1 MRLAYRA
8 PLLAAFLVLGSC
20 ASQVPAHFPAHS
32 ASLQTKRIEAVVQKQ
47 AEAWNRGDIDAFM
60 DGYLRSSE
68 LRFASGGTVTRGFEP
83 TLARYKA
90 RYNTPEAMG
99 TLSFTELETVLL
111 SEDAA
116 VLHGRWQLTRDNDTP
131 SGLFTLVF
139 SRISGDWQI
148 ISDTTTSAN

>member
-8 PLLAAFLVLGSC
+8 PLLAACLFLASC
-20 ASQVPAHFPAHS
+20 ASQMTADTSANS
-32 ASLQTKRIEAVVQKQ
+32 ASLQTERIEAVIQKQ
-47 AEAWNRGDIDAFM
+47 ADAWNRGDIDAFM

-90 RYNTPEAMG
+90 RYDTREAMG

-111 SEDAA
+111 SKDAA

-139 SRISGDWQI
+139 RKIGGDWQI
-148 ISDTTTSAN
+148 ISDTTTSAD

>member
-8 PLLAAFLVLGSC
+8 PLLAACLFLASC
-20 ASQVPAHFPAHS
+20 ASQMPADTPANS
-32 ASLQTKRIEAVVQKQ
+32 ASLQTERIEAVIQKQ
-47 AEAWNRGDIDAFM
+47 ADAWNRGDIDAFM
-60 DGYLRSSE
+60 DGYLRSPE

-90 RYNTPEAMG
+90 RYDTREAMG

-116 VLHGRWQLTRDNDTP
+116 VLHGRWQLTRENDTP

-139 SRISGDWQI
+139 RKIGSDWQI
-148 ISDTTTSAN
+148 ISDTTTSAD

>member
-8 PLLAAFLVLGSC
+8 PLLAAFVVLASC
-20 ASQVPAHFPAHS
+20 ASQGPAGVS
-32 ASLQTKRIEAVVQKQ
+32 ANSAVVETERIEAVIQKQ
-47 AEAWNRGDIDAFM
+47 AAAWNRGDIEAFM
-60 DGYLRSSE
+60 DGYLRSSK

-90 RYNTPEAMG
+90 RYDTREAMG

-116 VLHGRWQLTRDNDTP
+116 VLHGRWQLIRDNDTP

-139 SRISGDWQI
+139 RKIGGDWQI
-148 ISDTTTSAN
+148 ISDTTTSAD

>member
-8 PLLAAFLVLGSC
+8 PLLAAFLVLASC
-20 ASQVPAHFPAHS
+20 ASQVPADTPANS
-32 ASLQTKRIEAVVQKQ
+32 VSLETERIEAVIKKQ
-47 AEAWNRGDIDAFM
+47 AEDWNRGDIDAFM

-83 TLARYKA
+83 TLSRYKA
-90 RYNTPEAMG
+90 RYDTRAAMG

-116 VLHGRWQLTRDNDTP
+116 VLHGRWNLARDNDTP

-139 SRISGDWQI
+139 RKISGDWRI